1 MKLATRYLG
10 LELEHP
16 VVASAS
22 PLSQTL
28 DGVRSL
34 EDAGAA
40 AVVIHSLFE
49 EQIRHEAAAQA
60 HLMDV
65 GSESFGEALSYFPD
79 LEGAEIGPQQYLE
92 HIRRCREATA
102 IPIIASL
109 NGASPEGW
117 TDYARLIE
125 EAGAHALELNL
136 YYLPA
141 DLKESGADV
150 ERRYLQTVHRVRE
163 AVSIPLAVKIG
174 PWFSAFGHMA
184 LQLET
189 AGADGLVLFNR
200 FYQPDFDIEKLEV
213 APTLELSRANEIRQG
228 LFWLALLHGRVQA
241 SLAATSG
248 VTSAAEVAKYLLAGA
263 HVVMTASAL
272 LRLGPPYLASLRDGL
287 ADWMEARGYED
298 VEQVRGAMSHGR
310 VAEPAAFER
319 ANYLRVLDSYQNRWG

>member
-1 MKLATRYLG
+1 MKLSTTYLG

-28 DGVRSL
+28 DGVRRL

-60 HLMDV
+60 HLMDA

-79 LEGAEIGPQQYLE
+79 LGGAEIGPQQYLE
-92 HIRRCREATA
+92 HVRRCREATS

-109 NGASPEGW
+109 NGSSPEGW

-141 DLKESGADV
+141 EPAECGADV
-150 ERRYLQTVHRVRE
+150 ERRYLQTVHLVRE
-163 AVSIPLAVKIG
+163 AVSIPLAVKVG
-174 PWFSAFGHMA
+174 PWFSSFGHMA
-184 LQLET
+184 LQLES

-213 APTLELSRANEIRQG
+213 EPTLELSRSGEIRQG
-228 LFWLALLHGRVQA
+228 LFWLALLHGRVQG
-241 SLAATSG
+241 SLAASSG

-263 HVVMTASAL
+263 HAVMTASAL

-287 ADWMEARGYED
+287 ADWMDARGYED
-298 VEQVRGAMSHGR
+298 VDQVRGAMSHGR